1 MHNETYFLTEGN
13 SIEAIQAGDKN
24 GKSVIII
31 LHGLECSKEVQ
42 IPEITRL
49 CDEGFFALTID
60 APHHGSRYDGL
71 IDLMQG
77 KPRREGYQLMLSTI
91 FQEAQEVSMLVK
103 HFKEAGKKVCVGG
116 ISMGGYATYALM
128 RMPDKPDLFA
138 PFLAN
143 PDFRAGKYSDF
154 PPSLAE
160 LSGPADF
167 IENIYPA
174 SIFMFNGGSDKVVDP
189 AGARDFYKK
198 LIPFYKNCPEKL
210 EYYEY
215 PESDHL
221 MKPEDWFDG
230 WGKFIDRLRREGF

>member
-1 MHNETYFLTEGN
+1 MNNKIYYLNDGTP
-13 SIEAIQAGDKN
+13 IEALQAGDEN
-24 GKSVIII
+24 GKSVVII
-31 LHGLECSKEVQ
+31 LHGLECSKDVQ

-49 CDEGFFALTID
+49 SSEGFFALTLD
-60 APHHGSRYDGL
+60 APHHGSRNDGL
-71 IDLMQG
+71 IELMQD
-77 KPRREGYQLMLSTI
+77 KPRREGFQLMLATI

-103 HFKEAGKKVCVGG
+103 QFKEAGKKVCVGG

-128 RMPDKPDLFA
+128 RMPYKPDLFA

-143 PDFRAGKYSDF
+143 PNFRAGRYSEL

-160 LSGPADF
+160 LSGPADHLD
-167 IENIYPA
+167 EIYPS
-174 SIFMFNGGSDKVVDP
+174 SIFMFNGGSDTVVD
-189 AGARDFYKK
+189 ASGAREFYNK
-198 LIPFYKNCPEKL
+198 LKPYYKDKPEKL

-230 WGKFIDRLRREGF
+230 WSKFLARLRREGF